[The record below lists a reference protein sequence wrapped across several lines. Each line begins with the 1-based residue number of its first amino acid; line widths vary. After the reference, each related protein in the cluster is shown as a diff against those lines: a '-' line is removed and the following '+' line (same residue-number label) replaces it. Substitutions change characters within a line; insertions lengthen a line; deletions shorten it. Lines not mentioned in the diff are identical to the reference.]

1 VRLVSWTAVI
11 LENVKCGEGEVA
23 LNLFHQMQQEGVLP
37 NPLTFVGILNAC
49 ASVLALEEGRC
60 AHKQIIGID
69 FVSNALVRSSLFDM
83 YAKCGSMEE
92 AWRVFNKMPS
102 HGVVS

>member
-1 VRLVSWTAVI
+1 MI
-11 LENVKCGEGEVA
+11 LENVKCGEGEA

-37 NPLTFVGILNAC
+37 NPLTFVGVLNAC

-92 AWRVFNKMPS
+92 AWRDAIPWCSLLK
-102 HGVVS
+102 HLA